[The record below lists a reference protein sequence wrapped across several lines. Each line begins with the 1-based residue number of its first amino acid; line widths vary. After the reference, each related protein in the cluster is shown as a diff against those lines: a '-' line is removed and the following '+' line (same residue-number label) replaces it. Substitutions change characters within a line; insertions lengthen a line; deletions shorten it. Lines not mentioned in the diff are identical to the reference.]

1 MSDTIPNQVSEP
13 PLLEQLGALCS
24 LLIHDLA
31 NQLCII
37 SGSATFAQ
45 MTLGDRERLVTSLN
59 AIVKAGE
66 IAGHA
71 LASCGELRR
80 ALPDTV
86 ATGQVPEIVTEL
98 RAWADREGW
107 SFEGDPADG
116 AIRLPASW
124 VTFTVTSVVKEVR
137 AKSGTIRLTRV
148 EDTTSSL
155 IDLSETQSPLAPQF
169 QIRLDID
176 YASEQPLLVK
186 ETRVRYE
193 HLGLLAAFELNRC
206 VGGRIDTRTVAP
218 GQQEVQVYI
227 PYVPGPA

>member
-1 MSDTIPNQVSEP
+1 MSYTIPNQVSEP

-45 MTLGDRERLVTSLN
+45 MTLGDRERLVSSLN

-86 ATGQVPEIVTEL
+86 ATGRVPDIVTEL
-98 RAWADREGW
+98 RSWAGREGW
-107 SFEGDPADG
+107 SFEGDPTDG
-116 AIRLPASW
+116 EVRLPPSW
-124 VTFTVTSVVKEVR
+124 VMFTVTSVVKEVR
-137 AKSGTIRLTRV
+137 ARSGTIRVTRV
-148 EDTTSSL
+148 EDTTGSL
-155 IDLSETQSPLAPQF
+155 LDLSEPGPAPVAQF
-169 QIRLDID
+169 QLRVDVN
-176 YASEQPLLVK
+176 YAAAQPFLIK
-186 ETRVRYE
+186 ETRARYE

-206 VGGRIDTRTVAP
+206 VGGRIDARTVVP
-218 GQQEVQVYI
+218 GQQEVQVYL
-227 PYVPGPA
+227 PYVPRPA